1 DKYMSH
7 SEPKEL
13 ILAKQL
19 IDVCKLD
26 DARQL
31 LRNFEE
37 KGGHT
42 LHDIVLCHFLKCKL
56 LLWQGLYEDLV
67 KLAEQTYKESIGL
80 GKNLLSVDIIL
91 IIANA
96 LVEST
101 PFMYSKTTDKLHDTI
116 KQGEELLKSFTQE
129 SPEDY
134 KQREAY
140 LAYIKG
146 CFYNRRRNPKEA
158 DLALK
163 HLEHSLALREELGIK
178 HEIAES
184 LIGMAWNL
192 SVNKGELNR
201 ALKYAERSLAL
212 AKESSNIY
220 YIAESLNVIALVYSF
235 KGELDRSIILFEQ
248 SLELFKE
255 LNNKTRMAGALN
267 NLSYDYKRRDELDRA
282 LECIE
287 QSMAL
292 HREVGRLGFLANNYD
307 FLIQILIDMGDI
319 KRAQISLHDLE
330 QLNSQ
335 LKNKELNTIYLLDKA
350 LLLKTSLR
358 ARDRVKAEEI
368 IKQFLEEEDLN
379 YESRRGALLSLCE
392 LILIELR
399 ITNDLGV
406 LDELNQF
413 IARLLDIAEKSHS
426 YSILCETL
434 LIQAKLALISLNLEK
449 AQRLLTQGQ
458 KIAEKYGL
466 SLLARKISNEHDKL
480 LKQLSMWENLK
491 ESKASLNER
500 MEL

>member
-1 DKYMSH
+1 MNNQKVK
-7 SEPKEL
+7 EKPKEL

-19 IDVCKLD
+19 IDECKLD
-26 DARQL
+26 ESEQL
-31 LRNFEE
+31 IKNFEE

-42 LHDIVLCHFLKCKL
+42 LYDIVLCHLLKCEL
-56 LLWQGLYEDLV
+56 LYWRGLHEDVV
-67 KLAEQTYKESIGL
+67 KLAQQTYKESLGL

-146 CFYNRRRNPKEA
+146 CFYNRRRNQKEA

-235 KGELDRSIILFEQ
+235 KGELDRSTRFYEQ

-335 LKNKELNTIYLLDKA
+335 LKNKELHLLN
-350 LLLKTSLR
+350 
-358 ARDRVKAEEI
+358 I
-368 IKQFLEEEDLN
+368 ITHVTKIK
-379 YESRRGALLSLCE
+379 YV
-392 LILIELR
+392 I
-399 ITNDLGV
+399 
-406 LDELNQF
+406 
-413 IARLLDIAEKSHS
+413 IA
-426 YSILCETL
+426 Y
-434 LIQAKLALISLNLEK
+434 
-449 AQRLLTQGQ
+449 
-458 KIAEKYGL
+458 KIA
-466 SLLARKISNEHDKL
+466 N
-480 LKQLSMWENLK
+480 
-491 ESKASLNER
+491 
-500 MEL
+500 